1 MTAAQVLYAMDDS
14 PVGLAAWLL
23 DHDARSYEL
32 IARAFAGH
40 EEGLTRDD
48 ILDNITLYWLTNT
61 AVSASRLYWET
72 APQRTDETNR
82 LFRSHRRQD
91 TRRRERISRRAIY
104 GSAQLGRTSL
114 SQAHSLQPNGKGRPL
129 RGMGTATILFRGAA
143 REFPFIKVMETRGC
157 RAKPIIPEASGFIS
171 GSSRGISKSIT
182 LLATAP
188 DPLYFKASGAAAA
201 G

>member
-40 EEGLTRDD
+40 EEGLTRP
-48 ILDNITLYWLTNT
+48 LLGN
-61 AVSASRLYWET
+61 S
-72 APQRTDETNR
+72 PQRTDETNR

-143 REFPFIKVMETRGC
+143 REFPFVKVMETRGW
-157 RAKPIIPEASGFIS
+157 RAKRVIPAASGFIA
-171 GSSRGISKSIT
+171 SSAGVRDES
-182 LLATAP
+182 
-188 DPLYFKASGAAAA
+188 ASQ
-201 G
+201 